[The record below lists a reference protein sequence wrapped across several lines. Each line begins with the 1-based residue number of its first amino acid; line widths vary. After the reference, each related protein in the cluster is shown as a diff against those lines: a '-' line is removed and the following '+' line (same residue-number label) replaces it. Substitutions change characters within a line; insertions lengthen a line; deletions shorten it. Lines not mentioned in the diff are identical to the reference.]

1 MASATLPDL
10 ALRLLDAV
18 RLGAPD
24 TCLLVEVVSYDA
36 AEQLADVRLCVQ
48 VPEVDPATG
57 EIVGLVAPVVRGRP
71 VMWPAG
77 GGASFV
83 WGLSAG
89 DLAVGL
95 IRSRSHDE
103 VDSGSAVPVTPA
115 STRRGNL
122 SDLVVVPLIGGGASP
137 LGASAVRSDGQPVL
151 VPGGAGDA
159 LFVGSST
166 AAKALALAEESAA
179 RIARIENFLNTA
191 TYAVAGPVTMVPS
204 PPPFTGAPVVA
215 PVCVASVVAVPAAA
229 TTTAALASTR
239 IKVDT

>member
-1 MASATLPDL
+1 MASTTLPDL

-18 RLGAPD
+18 RVGAPD
-24 TCLLVEVVSYDA
+24 TVLFVEVVAYDPDA
-36 AEQLADVRLCVQ
+36 QTADVRLCVQ
-48 VPEVDPATG
+48 VPEVDPDTG
-57 EIVGLVAPVVRGRP
+57 EISGLIAPVLRGRP
-71 VMWPAG
+71 VMWPSG
-77 GGASFV
+77 GGMSLV
-83 WGLSAG
+83 WGLAQG
-89 DLAVGL
+89 DIAQGV

-122 SDLVVVPLIGGGASP
+122 SDLVVVPLVGGGASP
-137 LGASAVRSDGQPVL
+137 LAAAAYRSDGQPVL

-159 LFVGSST
+159 LHVGAST

-179 RIARIENFLNTA
+179 RIARIENFLNSA
-191 TYAVAGPVTMVPS
+191 TYAVSGPVTTAPS
-204 PPPFTGAPVVA
+204 PPPFTGAPVVT
-215 PVCVASVVAVPAAA
+215 PVCIASVVAAPAAA